1 MYFYEYAQLQ
11 SLIYKKAYVHRNRI
25 QRKKTGVVEPIAKM
39 SNIHSVIR
47 CKHKECKL
55 CSIVEIPF
63 TNVVI
68 CLVKILRFVYRPTIY
83 LRLMTLDN
91 L

>member
-11 SLIYKKAYVHRNRI
+11 SFIYKKAYVHRNRI
-25 QRKKTGVVEPIAKM
+25 QRKKKGVVEPKAKM

-63 TNVVI
+63 TNV
-68 CLVKILRFVYRPTIY
+68 L
-83 LRLMTLDN
+83 
-91 L
+91 